1 MARTAT
7 TADIFNALG
16 DESRR
21 SILETLAA
29 RDATVTDLAAR
40 LHMPQPQ
47 LSKHLKVLREVDV
60 VRCRQA
66 GRQRIYRLHEPALE
80 PLHTWLTRL
89 TAAVN
94 EHYDRLDDYLHELQ
108 QDALH
113 GNGSDDNN
121 DNDNDN
127 DDDDG
132 INTDSNHTH
141 KDD

>member
-1 MARTAT
+1 MARAAT

-21 SILETLAA
+21 TILDVLAA
-29 RDATVTDLAAR
+29 HDATVTDLAAR

-66 GRQRIYRLHEPALE
+66 GRQRIYRLHEPALQ

-89 TAAVN
+89 TATVN
-94 EHYDRLDDYLHELQ
+94 EHYDRLDDYLHDLQ
-108 QDALH
+108 HQPLH
-113 GNGSDDNN
+113 DTPHDTPHDN
-121 DNDNDN
+121 
-127 DDDDG
+127 
-132 INTDSNHTH
+132 S